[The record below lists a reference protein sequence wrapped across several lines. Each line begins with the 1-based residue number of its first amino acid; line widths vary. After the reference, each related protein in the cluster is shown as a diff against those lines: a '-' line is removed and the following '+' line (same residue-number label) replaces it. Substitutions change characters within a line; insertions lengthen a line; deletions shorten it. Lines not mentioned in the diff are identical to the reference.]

1 MDQIKVDFYTGIVIV
16 SVLVIAF
23 LVARLIR
30 WLINQAY
37 KRESKLIKV
46 DPTTYKFAK
55 NAISFII
62 WLIALAV
69 IAMMIP
75 QLKALAV
82 ALFAG
87 AGILFAI
94 AGFAAQS
101 AFANIIAGIFIVI
114 FKPFRVGDL
123 IKVGDQDRGIVED
136 ITLRHTV
143 IVNFENKRIVI
154 PNSIIS
160 DETVINDNITE
171 KKTCKYIEVGISYD
185 SDLEKAISIMQEVS
199 CLHPHF
205 LDNRDPQ
212 ELIDDIN
219 PVEVRVLKFDDFS
232 VNLRAYVWTAEP
244 LNAFKMGSD
253 IMINIKSEF
262 DKEGIEIPFPYRTVV
277 YKTDI
282 DKAKEKNL
290 KNGK

>member
-1 MDQIKVDFYTGIVIV
+1 MEQIKLDFYTGITI
-16 SVLVIAF
+16 LCIAATAF
-23 LVARLIR
+23 LVARIMR

-37 KRESKLIKV
+37 KRESRLIKV

-55 NAISFII
+55 NAIAFII
-62 WLIALAV
+62 WLIAIAV

-123 IKVGDQDRGIVED
+123 IKVGNQDRGIVED

-154 PNSIIS
+154 PNSVIS
-160 DETVINDNITE
+160 EETVINDNITE
-171 KKTCKYIEVGISYD
+171 KKTCKYVEVGISYD
-185 SDLEKAISIMQEVS
+185 SDLEKAIQIMQDVS
-199 CLHPHF
+199 AKHPDF
-205 LDNRDPQ
+205 LDNRSPQ
-212 ELIDDIN
+212 ELIDHIN
-219 PVEVRVLKFDDFS
+219 PVEVRVLEFDDFS
-232 VNLRAYVWTAEP
+232 VNLRAFVWTADP

-253 IMINIKSEF
+253 ILKGIKAEF
-262 DKEGIEIPFPYRTVV
+262 DKHGIEIPFPYRTIV

-282 DKAKEKNL
+282 DKEKELRIK
-290 KNGK
+290 K

>member
-1 MDQIKVDFYTGIVIV
+1 MDQIRLDFYTAIFIVC
-16 SVLVIAF
+16 VLAIAF
-23 LVARLIR
+23 IVARIVR

-37 KRESKLIKV
+37 KRESRLIKV
-46 DPTTYKFAK
+46 DQTTYKFAK

-123 IKVGDQDRGIVED
+123 IKVGDRDRGIVED

-154 PNSIIS
+154 PNSVIS
-160 DETVINDNITE
+160 EETVVNDNLTD
-171 KKTCKYIEVGISYD
+171 KKTCKYVEVGISYD
-185 SDLEKAISIMQEVS
+185 SDLEKAISIIQKVS
-199 CLHPHF
+199 AKHPLF
-205 LDNRDPQ
+205 LDNRSPQ
-212 ELIDDIN
+212 ELIDKIN
-219 PVEVRVLKFDDFS
+219 PVEVRILKFDDFS
-232 VNLRAYVWTAEP
+232 VNLRAFVWTADP
-244 LNAFKMGSD
+244 INAFRMGSD
-253 IMINIKSEF
+253 ILKSIKKEF
-262 DKEGIEIPFPYRTVV
+262 DKSGIEIPFPYRTIV
-277 YKTDI
+277 YKSDL
-282 DKAKEKNL
+282 DKEKNL

>member
-1 MDQIKVDFYTGIVIV
+1 MDQIRLDVYTGIVIL
-16 SVLVIAF
+16 SVLATALI
-23 LVARLIR
+23 VARVVR

-37 KRESKLIKV
+37 KRESRLIKV
-46 DPTTYKFAK
+46 DQTTYKFVK

-62 WLIALAV
+62 WLISIAV

-101 AFANIIAGIFIVI
+101 AFSNIIAGIFMVI

-123 IKVGDQDRGIVED
+123 IKVGDRDRGIVED
-136 ITLRHTV
+136 ITLRHTI

-154 PNSIIS
+154 PNSVIS
-160 DETVINDNITE
+160 NETVVNDNITD
-171 KKTCKYIEVGISYD
+171 KKTCKFIEVGVSYD
-185 SDLEKAISIMQEVS
+185 SDLEMAIKIMQDVS
-199 CLHPHF
+199 AEHRDF
-205 LDNRDPQ
+205 LDNRSPQ
-212 ELIDDIN
+212 ELIDKEH

-232 VNLRAYVWTAEP
+232 VNIRAFVWTADP
-244 LNAFKMGSD
+244 LKAFKMGSD
-253 IMINIKSEF
+253 IMRAIKIAY
-262 DKEGIEIPFPYRTVV
+262 DKAGIEIPYPYRTVV
-277 YKTDI
+277 YKTDL
-282 DKAKEKNL
+282 DKAKADRL